1 MVIDSSAALA
11 ILLQEPAAFELA
23 RKIKADPVRLIS
35 AANALETAMVIEH
48 RKGPIGA
55 RALDRL
61 VQEVDIDIVAMTR
74 EHFGLAR
81 EAWRRYGKGR
91 HPAGLNICDCLAYA
105 LAKATGEP
113 LLFIGADFARTDVA
127 AA

>member
-1 MVIDSSAALA
+1 MILDSSAVIA
-11 ILLQEPAAFELA
+11 ILLGEPPARSLIEKMDADPRPLIGAPTALESAVVIEA
-23 RKIKADPVRLIS
+23 RKGTQGGK
-35 AANALETAMVIEH
+35 E
-48 RKGPIGA
+48 
-55 RALDRL
+55 LDEL
-61 VQEVDIDIVAMTR
+61 LLKFSVEIVPATV
-74 EHFGLAR
+74 EHFDLAR

-113 LLFIGADFARTDVA
+113 LLFVGDDFAKTDVA